1 MLMLF
6 PPCSIMTHLAKCA
19 HCAQGSQ
26 AIEFFHQLAEI
37 GTDQAIFGMPNTHVP
52 VALDILQK
60 ISSLRWVNSFR
71 PDDSLA

>member
-1 MLMLF
+1 MLMVF

-37 GTDQAIFGMPNTHVP
+37 GTDQAIFSMPNTHVP
-52 VALDILQK
+52 GALDIFAEDIIPAVGK
-60 ISSLRWVNSFR
+60 FVPAGR
-71 PDDSLA
+71 